1 MGRRQAEDPSP
12 PLMPLDPEM
21 SPRVLL
27 RQRKSNNSE
36 SQIRPK
42 PKPWKNKNKN
52 PASTLLQLGTNRHF
66 HLGGRWLGAPSL
78 HCGRSRLTLVS
89 LPSSSHS
96 PVSLLMAG
104 PSFQAHPG
112 RKGLFTLVVIECPRS
127 LFPESCLLQSRQT
140 GRVSLGLVI
149 KVCSNLVKMK
159 FHLLACHIRKFWCV
173 SFMFLP
179 ISIPNPGPDPQVQ
192 CVLFFYFLVLE
203 PDWTPKLPQKPF
215 DYILL
220 KLSRSGEILTE
231 LNVSLI
237 SCPAAFFTADE

>member
-1 MGRRQAEDPSP
+1 MKKQKQKSSKYVASARNKQTLSPWRERVGRTLLALWSFPADSGLLTFIL
-12 PLMPLDPEM
+12 PLPCQPLDGWTKFPGTSWEKRTVC
-21 SPRVLL
+21 SCGYQV
-27 RQRKSNNSE
+27 
-36 SQIRPK
+36 SQIP
-42 PKPWKNKNKN
+42 P
-52 PASTLLQLGTNRHF
+52 
-66 HLGGRWLGAPSL
+66 
-78 HCGRSRLTLVS
+78 
-89 LPSSSHS
+89 
-96 PVSLLMAG
+96 
-104 PSFQAHPG
+104 
-112 RKGLFTLVVIECPRS
+112 
-127 LFPESCLLQSRQT
+127 FPESCLLQSRQK

-149 KVCSNLVKMK
+149 KVCSDLVKMK

-220 KLSRSGEILTE
+220 KLSRSWEILTE

-237 SCPAAFFTADE
+237 SCPAAFFTVDE